1 VSGDAADAPT
11 EGWQQRALDRTRPR
25 ARKRALER
33 GAHFLATALELLEET
48 GGVDFTVQTLVDRS
62 GLSLR
67 SFYQHFG
74 GKDEL
79 LLALYED
86 LMVKLTARMRAE
98 VMREDDPLDRI
109 ERFCTS
115 FMDRSA
121 RSQSAGGRALSVY
134 HLGLAVDRP
143 ADYREALQPQF
154 TLLQELIQ
162 GGVDANVVRDDLSAA
177 QVTDLLSS
185 TLMAVAQIGMFGTA
199 TPGEDLS
206 PQDVW
211 AWCRSAV
218 LPPSPDRRRLTP
230 ARRTRR

>member
-1 VSGDAADAPT
+1 MTGEAADAPI

-33 GAHFLATALELLEET
+33 GSHFLATALELLEET

-86 LMVKLTARMRAE
+86 LMQHFIARLRAE
-98 VMREDDPLDRI
+98 VMKADGSLERI
-109 ERFCTS
+109 ERFCTT
-115 FMDRSA
+115 FMDRSE
-121 RSQSAGGRALSVY
+121 RSQSSGGRALSVY

-143 ADYREALQPQF
+143 ADFRKALDPQF
-154 TLLQELIQ
+154 ALLHELVQDGIDD
-162 GGVDANVVRDDLSAA
+162 GAVRDDLSAA
-177 QVTDLLSS
+177 QITNLLSS
-185 TLMAVAQIGMFGTA
+185 TLMAVAQVGMFGTA

-211 AWCRSAV
+211 AWCRNAV
-218 LPPSPDRRRLTP
+218 LAPPDRKRLTP
-230 ARRTRR
+230 VRRTRR